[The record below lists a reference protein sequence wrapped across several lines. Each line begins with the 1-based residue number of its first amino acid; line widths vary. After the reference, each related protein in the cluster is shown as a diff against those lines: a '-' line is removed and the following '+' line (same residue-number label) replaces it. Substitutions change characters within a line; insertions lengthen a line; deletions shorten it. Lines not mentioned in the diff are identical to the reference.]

1 MGDAEDTRVSR
12 FEGLGT
18 ARRGKLED
26 INPCMRYRTRRLYSD
41 KFM

>member
-18 ARRGKLED
+18 ARREKLEGGEAVAE
-26 INPCMRYRTRRLYSD
+26 
-41 KFM
+41 